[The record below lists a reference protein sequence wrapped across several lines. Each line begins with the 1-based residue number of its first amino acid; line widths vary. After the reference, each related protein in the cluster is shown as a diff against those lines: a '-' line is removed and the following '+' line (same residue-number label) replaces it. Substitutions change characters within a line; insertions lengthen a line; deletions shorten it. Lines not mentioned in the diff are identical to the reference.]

1 MVVLAADLERGMRV
15 NVDGMPYVV
24 EDVQY
29 IKYGKA
35 AAFARVA
42 LRDELS
48 GCMCEREFN
57 LTTRF
62 EVTQSL

>member
-1 MVVLAADLERGMRV
+1 MVVLAAELERGMRV

-24 EDVQY
+24 ENVQHV
-29 IKYGKA
+29 KYGKA
-35 AAFARVA
+35 AAFVRVA

-57 LTTRF
+57 LTARF
-62 EVTQSL
+62 EVSPNL